1 VKRLLHFLIC
11 IDQLCYSLIT
21 LGYASPIETM
31 SAAAYRLEQ
40 EGRIAGKIF
49 RPLIDA
55 LFWFDPLHC
64 YVSYDNLKHLT
75 YLPESYQ
82 R

>member
-1 VKRLLHFLIC
+1 
-11 IDQLCYSLIT
+11 
-21 LGYASPIETM
+21 M